1 MHGHHSIS
9 HRQAAAVMAIWH
21 FVQFTLEAI
30 GALFVFVVLVPL
42 GMEIIRDAVAELIR
56 EGF

>member
-9 HRQAAAVMAIWH
+9 HRQAAAVMAAWH
-21 FVQFTLEAI
+21 FVQFTLEAV
-30 GALFVFVVLVPL
+30 GVLFVAAIFVPL
-42 GMEIIRDAVAELIR
+42 LLEILRDVLL